1 MEPKECPTFSTEMDE
16 ALCFLEPSRA
26 NVKFTISLNQ
36 DANHQAVS
44 PTRLQNPKDR
54 NNASRRIGATYVPSF
69 SPKAPWGQSCDLLLV
84 FGKSHCNQQ
93 FFQGNYHMAPSV
105 LPFGKGFSQPL
116 QVQHIHHSHIIS
128 IVVAQKAK
136 NLPTVK
142 LVTFMA
148 CQVYQIATRTQAI
161 LDPSMV
167 AAADITPAVPNLCS
181 YKNQFP
187 DHRLCLQQPRL
198 SCKHIK
204 I

>member
-1 MEPKECPTFSTEMDE
+1 MEPKECPTFSIQMDE

-105 LPFGKGFSQPL
+105 LPFGKGFSQPHL
-116 QVQHIHHSHIIS
+116 SQPHHLHSCCSKSKEFAHSQTCDLHGLSSIPNHHENTSH
-128 IVVAQKAK
+128 
-136 NLPTVK
+136 T
-142 LVTFMA
+142 
-148 CQVYQIATRTQAI
+148 
-161 LDPSMV
+161 
-167 AAADITPAVPNLCS
+167 
-181 YKNQFP
+181 
-187 DHRLCLQQPRL
+187 
-198 SCKHIK
+198 
-204 I
+204 

>member
-1 MEPKECPTFSTEMDE
+1 MFHLFHLKLHGVKVVI
-16 ALCFLEPSRA
+16 LCL
-26 NVKFTISLNQ
+26 SL
-36 DANHQAVS
+36 AKV
-44 PTRLQNPKDR
+44 T
-54 NNASRRIGATYVPSF
+54 ATSN
-69 SPKAPWGQSCDLLLV
+69 SSKGTTTWLLLS
-84 FGKSHCNQQ
+84 SHSAKVSANLI
-93 FFQGNYHMAPSV
+93 Y
-105 LPFGKGFSQPL
+105 
-116 QVQHIHHSHIIS
+116 HSHIIS

-148 CQVYQIATRTQAI
+148 CQVYQITTRTQAI

-187 DHRLCLQQPRL
+187 DHRLCLQQPRF

>member
-1 MEPKECPTFSTEMDE
+1 MFEPAQAISFLKVEPKVANLFWHVITMEPKECPTFSTEMDE

-69 SPKAPWGQSCDLLLV
+69 SPKAPWGQSCDLVLV

-116 QVQHIHHSHIIS
+116 QVQHLHHSHIIS
-128 IVVAQKAK
+128 IVAAQKAK

-142 LVTFMA
+142 LVSDLHGLSS
-148 CQVYQIATRTQAI
+148 I
-161 LDPSMV
+161 
-167 AAADITPAVPNLCS
+167 PNHHENTS
-181 YKNQFP
+181 
-187 DHRLCLQQPRL
+187 HTW
-198 SCKHIK
+198 S
-204 I
+204 